1 MKDILKVEHL
11 KKSFRKESIIP
22 DLSFIVKEQEIVG
35 FLGPNGSGKST
46 TLKCICGLYRINGG
60 HIEING
66 HSIFKERQKALAH
79 MGVSIEHPTLYP
91 ELSGLE
97 HLKMMANWRGID
109 KERIQEMVEFSGLGI
124 QIKKVTGK
132 YSMGMKMRLMLALSI
147 MHKPKLVILDE
158 PTNGLDPQAVFNLR
172 QQMEFIR
179 QEGSSILFS
188 SHQLGEV
195 EKIVDRVIFI
205 NKGNKLYDGSL
216 PEDLLSEAAYSI
228 LVHEREEARKHI
240 QNISEVN
247 LLSEQENDTWI
258 YFTCKEEKA
267 LGKLLMTLSK
277 ENIYVLD
284 IRKEHSDLES
294 YYKKVYGD
302 KYEGAI

>member
-46 TLKCICGLYRINGG
+46 TLKCICGLYHTNNGN
-60 HIEING
+60 IEVNG
-66 HSIFKERQKALAH
+66 HSIVKERQKALAH

-91 ELSGLE
+91 ELSGLD

-109 KERIQEMVEFSGLGI
+109 KNRVKEMVEFSGLGI
-124 QIKKVTGK
+124 EIKKATGK
-132 YSMGMKMRLMLALSI
+132 YSMGMKMRLMLALTI
-147 MHKPKLVILDE
+147 MHRPKLVILDE
-158 PTNGLDPQAVFNLR
+158 PTNGLDPQAVFKLR

-205 NKGNKLYDGSL
+205 NKGNKLYDGPL
-216 PEDLLSEAAYSI
+216 PEDLLSEAAYGI

-247 LLSEQENDTWI
+247 LLPEQDDDTWI

-267 LGKLLMTLSK
+267 LGKLLMALSK

-284 IRKEHSDLES
+284 IRKEHNDLES

>member
-46 TLKCICGLYRINGG
+46 TLKCICGLYRTNGG

-66 HSIFKERQKALAH
+66 HSIVKERQKALAH

-205 NKGNKLYDGSL
+205 NKGNKLYDGPL

-247 LLSEQENDTWI
+247 LLPEQENDTWI

-302 KYEGAI
+302 KYEGVI

>member
-46 TLKCICGLYRINGG
+46 TLKCICGLYRTNGG

-66 HSIFKERQKALAH
+66 HSIAKERQKALAH

>member
-1 MKDILKVEHL
+1 MKDILIVENL
-11 KKSFRKESIIP
+11 KKNFGKECIISN
-22 DLSFIVKEQEIVG
+22 LSFSVKEQEIVG

-46 TLKCICGLYRINGG
+46 TLKCICGLYHTNNG

-66 HSIFKERQKALAH
+66 HSIVNERQQALTH

-91 ELSGLE
+91 ELSGID
-97 HLKMMANWRGID
+97 HLKMMANWRGIG
-109 KERIQEMVEFSGLGI
+109 KQRVQEMVEFSGLGI
-124 QIKKVTGK
+124 QIKKVTSK

-172 QQMEFIR
+172 RQMEFIR

-205 NKGNKLYDGSL
+205 NKGEKLFDGPL
-216 PEDLLSEAAYSI
+216 PEDLISNAIYSVLVNELKEAIKLINSI
-228 LVHEREEARKHI
+228 PEI
-240 QNISEVN
+240 N
-247 LLSEQENDTWI
+247 LLSFDEKDSWI
-258 YFTCKEEKA
+258 SFSSNEEKV
-267 LGKLLMTLSK
+267 LGKLIMTLSQH
-277 ENIYVLD
+277 NIYILD
-284 IRKEHSDLES
+284 IRKEHNDLES

-302 KYEGAI
+302 KYDRIN

>member
-1 MKDILKVEHL
+1 MKDILRVENL
-11 KKSFRKESIIP
+11 KKNFGKECIIP
-22 DLSFIVKEQEIVG
+22 DLSFEVKEQEIVG

-46 TLKCICGLYRINGG
+46 TLKCICGLYHTNGG
-60 HIEING
+60 NIEING
-66 HSIFKERQKALAH
+66 HSIVSERQQALTH

-91 ELSGLE
+91 ELSGLD
-97 HLKMMANWRGID
+97 HLKMMANWRDIG
-109 KERIQEMVEFSGLGI
+109 KERVQEMVEFSGLGI

-179 QEGSSILFS
+179 HEGSSILFS

-205 NKGNKLYDGSL
+205 NRGEMLYDGPL
-216 PEDLLSEAAYSI
+216 PEDLISNAAYSV
-228 LVHEREEARKHI
+228 LVKDCDEVIKQI
-240 QNISEVN
+240 YSIPEVN
-247 LLSEQENDTWI
+247 LLSLDEKDSWI
-258 YFTCKEEKA
+258 SFSCNEEKA
-267 LGKLLMTLSK
+267 LGKLLMTLSQK
-277 ENIYVLD
+277 NVYILD
-284 IRKEHSDLES
+284 IRKEHNDLES

-302 KYEGAI
+302 KYDGTS